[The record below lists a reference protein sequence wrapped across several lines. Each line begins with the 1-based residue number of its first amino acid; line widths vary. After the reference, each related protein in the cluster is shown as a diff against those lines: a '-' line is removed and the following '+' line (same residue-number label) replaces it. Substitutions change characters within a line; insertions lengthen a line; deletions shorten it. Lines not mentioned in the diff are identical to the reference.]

1 MSKDSQLLGSHVIV
15 SCMAANGIKRI
26 HIFPGGTIGPV
37 LDIVHDWNIEIFTTR
52 HEQAAG
58 YAALGTAKLTGEPQ
72 VVMVTSGPGVT
83 NVLTPVADA
92 YFDSIPLVVL
102 TGQVATSDMKSK
114 LPVRQRGFQEVDTVA
129 LFKPITKAQ
138 FLPKHSSE
146 LAEVMN
152 DAFRI
157 AKTGRPGPV
166 VVDLPMDVQKE
177 PVDVIPDF
185 QSYTKQNLL
194 IPDVS
199 TINKI
204 IDLLCLSKKPLI
216 ICGNGVLISR
226 SYEELREFINKTK
239 INTSSSL
246 LGLGG
251 LPTNSEFS
259 LGYHG
264 HTGSRYANLAIHESD
279 LLLVLGSRLDVRQTG
294 SVTKEFAPNAK
305 VIHIDLDLAELEHA
319 RVHTE
324 LQIHA
329 DIKKTLQIINDKLQN
344 IKLPDWSEWNEQ
356 IKHWKSEYRLSYD
369 SKKVLKPQYIIETA
383 NKLTEGIPLVCVT
396 GVGQHQQWTA
406 RHFDFDFPTRILLTS
421 GGHGAMGFDLPV
433 SIGAQLNELDKLVL
447 CFVGDGS
454 LQINIQELATI
465 ANYNLPIKIIVLD
478 NQRFGIVSQ
487 FQNITWG
494 KDPSCGNLKNPDF
507 SAIAK
512 AYGIFTETVST
523 ANEIE
528 SKLERIFSHNGPAL
542 LHCNVDPSEDVIPML
557 LGGQTMDKMWPYD

>member
-58 YAALGTAKLTGEPQ
+58 YAALGTAKLTGKPQ

-102 TGQVATSDMKSK
+102 TGQVATSDMKSN

-356 IKHWKSEYRLSYD
+356 IKQWKSEYRLSYD

-557 LGGQTMDKMWPYD
+557 LGGQTMDKMWPDD

>member
-1 MSKDSQLLGSHVIV
+1 MSKDSQLLGSHVIA

-58 YAALGTAKLTGEPQ
+58 YAALGTAKLTGKPQ

-92 YFDSIPLVVL
+92 YFDSIPLVIL
-102 TGQVATSDMKSK
+102 TGQVATSDMKSN

-166 VVDLPMDVQKE
+166 VVDLPMNVQKE
-177 PVDVIPDF
+177 SVDVLPDF

-329 DIKKTLQIINDKLQN
+329 DIKKTLQIINDKLRN

-356 IKHWKSEYRLSYD
+356 IKQWKSEYRLSYD

>member
-58 YAALGTAKLTGEPQ
+58 YAALGTAKLTGKPQ

-166 VVDLPMDVQKE
+166 VVDLPMNVQKE
-177 PVDVIPDF
+177 SVDVLPDF

-324 LQIHA
+324 LRIHA

-356 IKHWKSEYRLSYD
+356 IKQWKSEYRLSYD

-383 NKLTEGIPLVCVT
+383 NKLTKGVPLVCVT

>member
-1 MSKDSQLLGSHVIV
+1 MSKNSQLLGSHVIA

-37 LDIVHDWNIEIFTTR
+37 LDVVHDWNIEIFTTR

-58 YAALGTAKLTGEPQ
+58 YAALGIAKLTGKPQ

-102 TGQVATSDMKSK
+102 TGQVATSDMKSN

-177 PVDVIPDF
+177 PVDVLPDF

-204 IDLLCLSKKPLI
+204 IDLLCSAKKPLI
-216 ICGNGVLISR
+216 ICGNGILISR
-226 SYEELREFINKTK
+226 SHEELREFINKTK

-305 VIHIDLDLAELEHA
+305 VIHIDLDLAELEHT

-383 NKLTEGIPLVCVT
+383 NKLTKGIPLVCVT

-528 SKLERIFSHNGPAL
+528 SKLERIFSHKGPAL
-542 LHCNVDPSEDVIPML
+542 LHCNVDPNEDVIPML
-557 LGGQTMDKMWPYD
+557 LGGQTMDKMWPDD

>member
-58 YAALGTAKLTGEPQ
+58 YAALGTAKLTGKPQ

-177 PVDVIPDF
+177 PVDVLPDF

-356 IKHWKSEYRLSYD
+356 IKQWKSEYRLSYD

-433 SIGAQLNELDKLVL
+433 SIGAQLNEPDKLVL

>member
-177 PVDVIPDF
+177 PVDVLPDF

-356 IKHWKSEYRLSYD
+356 IKQWKSEYRLSYD

-557 LGGQTMDKMWPYD
+557 LGGQTMDKMWPDD

>member
-1 MSKDSQLLGSHVIV
+1 MSKDSQLLGSHVIA

-58 YAALGTAKLTGEPQ
+58 YAALGTAKLTGKPQ

-102 TGQVATSDMKSK
+102 TGQVATSDMKSN

-166 VVDLPMDVQKE
+166 VVDLPMNVQKE
-177 PVDVIPDF
+177 SVDVLPDF

-383 NKLTEGIPLVCVT
+383 NKLTEGVPLVCVT

>member
-356 IKHWKSEYRLSYD
+356 IKQWKSEYRLSYD

>member
-1 MSKDSQLLGSHVIV
+1 MSKDSQLLGSHVIA

-58 YAALGTAKLTGEPQ
+58 YAALGTAKLTGKPQ

-92 YFDSIPLVVL
+92 YFDSIPLVIL
-102 TGQVATSDMKSK
+102 TGQVATSDMKSN

-177 PVDVIPDF
+177 SVDVLPDF

-199 TINKI
+199 VINKI

-305 VIHIDLDLAELEHA
+305 VIHIDLDLAELEHV

-383 NKLTEGIPLVCVT
+383 NKLTKGIPLVCVT

-523 ANEIE
+523 VNEVE

-557 LGGQTMDKMWPYD
+557 LGGQTMDKMWPDD